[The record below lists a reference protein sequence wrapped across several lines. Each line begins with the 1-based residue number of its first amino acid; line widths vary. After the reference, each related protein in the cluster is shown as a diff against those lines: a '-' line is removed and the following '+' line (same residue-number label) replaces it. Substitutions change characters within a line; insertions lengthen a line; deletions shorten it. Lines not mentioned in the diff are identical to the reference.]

1 MASYKSKHVE
11 SGGNTV
17 YLNEALLG
25 FKPSE
30 THRNFQISCKGLGG
44 GTYTVSYIPVNC
56 DHVIEFQANAS
67 ESAAV
72 VMSQSI
78 DFIYSQLIITFQ
90 NIGANEP
97 VVHATFWPRGL

>member
-1 MASYKSKHVE
+1 MASRISRHIE

-17 YLNEALLG
+17 FLNKNSLG
-25 FKPSE
+25 FSPGD

-44 GTYTVSYIPVNC
+44 GTYTVSYIPVDC
-56 DHVIEFQANAS
+56 DHIIEFQANAT

-78 DFIYSQLIITFQ
+78 DFLYETLIITFAG
-90 NIGANEP
+90 IGVNEP
-97 VVHATFWPRGL
+97 VVHATFWPRPF